1 MKALRFD
8 GELKVVRDAELPRRE
23 GEALVQVVCA
33 GICNTDLEIVEGY
46 AGFRGTLGHEFVG
59 RVVQS
64 SDDSFLG
71 RRVVGEINVGCG
83 KCALCLKGD
92 PRHCADRSV
101 LGIKD
106 RDGAFAEYLS
116 LPLRNLI
123 EVPDAVTDEAAVF
136 VEPLAAA
143 LNIIDQISLESS
155 SDIVVV
161 GDGKLAQLIV
171 LVLAQTGCSITVI
184 GKHKEKLD
192 LAREFGAHRAHLKD
206 GDLMTEWQGRFDVA
220 IEASGSASGLATSLR
235 LVKPRGTIV
244 LKSTHHGLTAFDTTL
259 VVVNELNI
267 VGSRCGRFAAALALL
282 ERGKLNPMPLISLRL
297 PLEDGVFAFEQAKLP
312 NTMKVI
318 LQNT

>member
-23 GEALVQVVCA
+23 GEALVQVISA

-59 RVVQS
+59 RVAES
-64 SDDSFLG
+64 SDDSLVG

-83 KCALCLKGD
+83 GCARCLTGD
-92 PRHCADRSV
+92 PRHCADRTV
-101 LGIKD
+101 LGIKG

-116 LPLRNLI
+116 LPLHNLI

-143 LNIIDQISLESS
+143 LNIIDQISIGGS
-155 SDIVVV
+155 SDVVVV

-171 LVLAQTGCSITVI
+171 SVLAQTGCSITVL
-184 GKHKEKLD
+184 GKHEEKLD
-192 LAREFGAHRAHLKD
+192 LARRFGAHRVHLTD
-206 GDLMTEWQGRFDVA
+206 SDLSSEWQDRFDVA
-220 IEASGSASGLATSLR
+220 IEASGSASGLAHSLR
-235 LVKPRGTIV
+235 IVKPRGTIV
-244 LKSTHHGLTAFDTTL
+244 LKSTHHGLTALDTSL
-259 VVVNELNI
+259 VVVKELNI
-267 VGSRCGRFAAALALL
+267 VGSRCGRFAPALALL
-282 ERGKLNPMPLISLRL
+282 EGGALDPTPLISLRL
-297 PLEDGVFAFEQAKLP
+297 PLEDGGFAFEQAKLS

-318 LQNT
+318 FRIT